1 MDEKAARDRLR
12 QAGFAEIEIYQLHHL
27 RMRYAAKRARL
38 EEFAIFR
45 RMQFI
50 RWLVRTGKLTEQ
62 VTRAPE
68 LTKNQIECII
78 KRRRS

>member
-27 RMRYAAKRARL
+27 RMRYAARRARL

-62 VTRAPE
+62 LTRADE
-68 LTKNQIECII
+68 EQD
-78 KRRRS
+78 RVH